1 MEKHMLDLKIKEG
14 NNVDNAQLIG
24 NILNFKVIPL

>member
-1 MEKHMLDLKIKEG
+1 MLGLEIKEE
-14 NNVDNAQLIG
+14 NNVDNTQLIG